1 MKDRIKGFQFII
13 LILIA
18 FFGGYYFG
26 VNKISLDWKNYKP
39 VLSISSKEPPA
50 SLSNLDFSNFWAVW
64 QSLDNNYY
72 DKSKLDPS
80 KMLNGAISGL
90 VQSIEDPYTIYLP
103 PVSNNDFKQGLAGQF
118 QGIGAELGIKE
129 KKIIIISPLSD
140 SPAQKAGIKAGDFI
154 LKVDGASTE
163 GWTLSQTV
171 SKIRGPKGTAVTLSI
186 LHKDSKNPQDIKI
199 IRDVIV
205 VKSIDGFIKK
215 IADIENIKLTSILK
229 AHAND
234 EIIYL
239 KLSQFGD
246 STNKDWLSL
255 INKLNLKVA
264 NNPAFKGIILDV
276 RNNPGGYLTDAAF
289 IASEFLKEGTPVVI
303 QETGGGERSILRVS
317 RRGLFINT
325 PIVILINKG
334 SASAS
339 EIVSGAL
346 KDNGRAKLVGETS
359 FGKGTIQQ
367 AEDLGSGAGLHV
379 TIAKWLT
386 PNGTWVNGKGL
397 VPDISVSLPSKGE
410 FADTQLEKAIEE
422 LVK

>member
-1 MKDRIKGFQFII
+1 MKDRLKGFQFII

-26 VNKISLDWKNYKP
+26 VNKITLDVKNYKP
-39 VLSISSKEPPA
+39 VLSISSKEPPP

-64 QSLDNNYY
+64 QSLENNYY
-72 DKSKLDPS
+72 DKSKLDPV
-80 KMLNGAISGL
+80 KMLNGAISGM
-90 VQSIEDPYTIYLP
+90 VESVGDPYTIYLP

-118 QGIGAELGIKE
+118 QGIGAELGLKD
-129 KKIIIISPLSD
+129 KKIIIISPLSG
-140 SPAQKAGIKAGDFI
+140 SPAQNAGIKAGDTI

-171 SKIRGPKGTAVTLSI
+171 SKIRGPKGTVVTLSI
-186 LHKDSKNPQDIKI
+186 LPKDSKAPQDIKI
-199 IRDVIV
+199 TRDVIV
-205 VKSIDGFIKK
+205 VKSIDGSIKK
-215 IADIENIKLTSILK
+215 IADVENINLTSVLK
-229 AHAND
+229 THENN
-234 EIIYL
+234 EVIYL

-246 STNKDWLSL
+246 HTNKDWLSL
-255 INKLNLKVA
+255 VNSLNLKVT
-264 NNPAFKGIILDV
+264 NNPNFKGIILDL
-276 RNNPGGYLTDAAF
+276 RNNPGGYLTDAVF
-289 IASEFLKEGTPVVI
+289 ISAEFLKEGTPIVM
-303 QETGGGERSILRVS
+303 QETATGERSTLKAS
-317 RRGLFINT
+317 RRGLFIGT

-334 SASAS
+334 SSSAS

-346 KDNGRAKLVGETS
+346 RDNAKVKLVGETS

-367 AEDLGSGAGLHV
+367 SEDLGSGAGLHV

-397 VPDISVSLPSKGE
+397 TPDISVPLDPKDPSR
-410 FADTQLEKAIEE
+410 DSQLEKAIEE